1 MNNFAIIQRS
11 SWTKRKIGL
20 AAKINVTT
28 ITTAALN
35 SWMVQCKTIRYLN
48 RRRNKM

>member
-20 AAKINVTT
+20 AAKINKCDNNNNCSTKQLDGSV
-28 ITTAALN
+28 
-35 SWMVQCKTIRYLN
+35 
-48 RRRNKM
+48 